1 MRYYIIAGEP
11 SGDLHAS
18 NLMRE
23 LIARDTEADI
33 RFWGGDLMA
42 AQGGVMVRH
51 YKDTAVMG
59 VFDVLMN
66 LGKIQRNF
74 KLCRRDLLEYRPDVL
89 ILVDYPGFNLPMAEY
104 AHKHGIKVFY
114 YISPKVW
121 ASKEYRVKKMRK
133 CIDALF
139 TILPFETQYFKKH
152 GIDVHYCGNPIM
164 DAIEGREHKGES
176 IEAFCARIQLDSRP
190 KVALLAGSRRA
201 ELKYCLPEMLKVVD
215 KFPEYQFVI
224 AGAPS
229 FTLADYEEYIKGY
242 DVKVVFGETYQLVSQ
257 ARAALVT
264 SGTATLET
272 AILNCPEVLI
282 YLMWGG
288 GFSDWVAR
296 KVIKVPYI
304 GLVNLILGRDA
315 VHELFQKAYSYER
328 MERELTALLGDT
340 PERKQILSD
349 YDELRQLVGGPGCSG
364 RAAEMM
370 LNLLRNG

>member
-1 MRYYIIAGEP
+1 MKYYIIAGEP

-23 LIARDTEADI
+23 LHLRDKEAQI
-33 RFWGGDLMA
+33 RFWGGDLML
-42 AQGGVMVRH
+42 AQGGEMVRH

-59 VFDVLMN
+59 VFDVVMN

-74 KLCRRDLLEYRPDVL
+74 KLCKRDIVEHRPDVL

-104 AHKHGIKVFY
+104 AHKRGIKVFY

-133 CIDALF
+133 YIDALF
-139 TILPFETQYFKKH
+139 TILPFETEYFKKH
-152 GIDVHYCGNPIM
+152 NIDVHYCGNPIM
-164 DAIEGREHKGES
+164 DAIENRAHKGE
-176 IEAFCARIQLDSRP
+176 IFEDFCKRNDLDSRP
-190 KVALLAGSRRA
+190 KIALLAGSRKG
-201 ELKYCLPEMLKVVD
+201 ELKYCLPEMLKAVD
-215 KFPEYQFVI
+215 KFPQYQFVV

-229 FTLADYEEYIKGY
+229 FSHADYEEYVRGY
-242 DVKVVFGETYQLVSQ
+242 DVKVIFGETYQLVSQ
-257 ARAALVT
+257 SRAALVT

-315 VHELFQKAYSYER
+315 VHELFQKKYSYER
-328 MERELTALLGDT
+328 MLRELEQLVGET
-340 PERKQILSD
+340 PERQRILQD
-349 YDELRQLVGGPGCSG
+349 YVELREVVGGPGCSG
-364 RAAEMM
+364 RAAQMM
-370 LNLLRNG
+370 LDVLSKT

>member
-1 MRYYIIAGEP
+1 MKYYIIAGEP

-18 NLMRE
+18 NLIRE
-23 LIARDTEADI
+23 LMERDNEADI

-51 YKDTAVMG
+51 YKETAVMG
-59 VFDVLMN
+59 VFDVIMN

-133 CIDALF
+133 YIDALF

-152 GIDVHYCGNPIM
+152 GIDVYYCGNPIM
-164 DAIEGREHKGES
+164 DAIESRAHKGETF
-176 IEAFCARIQLDSRP
+176 EVFCTRTQLDARP
-190 KVALLAGSRRA
+190 KIALLAGSRKG

-215 KFPEYQFVI
+215 KFPQYQFVI

-229 FTLADYEEYIKGY
+229 FTYADYEEYIKDY
-242 DVKVVFGETYQLVSQ
+242 DVKVIFGETYQLVTQ

-315 VHELFQKAYSYER
+315 VHELFQKTYSYER

-340 PERKQILSD
+340 AERRQILED
-349 YDELRQLVGGPGCSG
+349 YEELRQVVGGPGCSG

-370 LNLLRNG
+370 LNELRKE

>member
-1 MRYYIIAGEP
+1 MKYYIIAGEP

-23 LIARDTEADI
+23 LHLRDSEAKI
-33 RFWGGDLMA
+33 RFWGGDLML
-42 AQGGVMVRH
+42 AQGGEMVRH

-59 VFDVLMN
+59 VFDVIMN

-74 KLCRRDLLEYRPDVL
+74 KLCRKDLLETRPDVL
-89 ILVDYPGFNLPMAEY
+89 ILVDYPGFNLPMAEF

-133 CIDALF
+133 YIDELY
-139 TILPFETQYFKKH
+139 TILPFETQYFKRH

-164 DAIEGREHKGES
+164 DAIENRAYKGETFES
-176 IEAFCARIQLDSRP
+176 FCKRNSLDSRP
-190 KVALLAGSRRA
+190 KVALLAGSRKG
-201 ELKYCLPEMLKVVD
+201 ELKYCLPEMLKVVE
-215 KFPEYQFVI
+215 KFPQYQFVI

-229 FTLADYEEYIKGY
+229 FTMEEYEGYIAGY
-242 DVKVVFGETYQLVSQ
+242 DVKVIFGETYQLVSQ

-315 VHELFQKAYSYER
+315 VHELFQKQYSFER
-328 MERELTALLGDT
+328 MERELTQLLGDT
-340 PERKQILSD
+340 PERQKILED
-349 YDELRQLVGGPGCSG
+349 YQELRSVVGGPGCSA

-370 LNLLRNG
+370 LQALNK